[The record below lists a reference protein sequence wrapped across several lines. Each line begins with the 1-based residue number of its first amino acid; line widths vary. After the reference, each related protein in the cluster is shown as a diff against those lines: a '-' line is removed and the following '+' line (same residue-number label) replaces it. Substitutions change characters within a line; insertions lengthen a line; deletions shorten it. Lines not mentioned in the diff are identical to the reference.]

1 MTRNPNQ
8 AETRTRAFELR
19 RQGLSIRE
27 IGARLGI
34 SHTHVLRHISAVL
47 ADLRAEALTNAD
59 EWRALELDRL
69 DGLQAALRPRIGEGD
84 PKAIDTAL
92 RIMERRSKLLGLDMP
107 VKQVNMT
114 MTPDELGRLSDDE
127 LAQLIQRLQ

>member
-1 MTRNPNQ
+1 MTRSPNQ
-8 AETRTRAFELR
+8 AEMRTRAFELR
-19 RQGLSIRE
+19 RQGLTIRE

-34 SHTHVLRHISAVL
+34 SHVMALKHISAVL